1 MKLIVCLALVA
12 VAYAGLDLSSPALSG
27 NIIAAINSDPSSTW
41 RANVNKK
48 FLGATVADAKRLLG
62 VLPGNTRFLLK
73 EQTEPI
79 SEEQTNAL
87 PAAFDARTQWGK
99 QCPSVSEVRDQAAC
113 GSCWAFG
120 AVEAMTDRLC
130 IYTNGTN
137 QAHLSAEDMLSCC
150 DSCGMGCE
158 GGYPSAAWDYWVQ
171 TGLVSGGNYGGDGCY
186 PYKIAGC
193 DHHVKGKL
201 PPCGP
206 IVDTPD
212 CQNACDDPSKI
223 DWNTDKHFGLKAY
236 GVSSRPQDIQNE
248 IINNGPVEAAF
259 SVYEDFLT
267 YASGVYQHKTGQ
279 MLGGH
284 AVKIFGWGVSSGVN
298 YWWVANSWNS
308 DWGDQGFFK
317 ILRGKDECGI
327 ESEIVAGVPKTD

>member
-1 MKLIVCLALVA
+1 MKLLVCLALVA
-12 VAYAGLDLSSPALSG
+12 AVYAGLDVSAPALNG
-27 NIIAAINSDPSSTW
+27 RIIETINSDPTSTW
-41 RANVNKK
+41 RASVNKK
-48 FLGATVADAKRLLG
+48 FLGANLGDAKRLCG
-62 VLPGNTRFLLK
+62 VLPGNTKYLLK
-73 EQTEPI
+73 EQLAEI
-79 SEEQTNAL
+79 SQEEVDAIPT
-87 PAAFDARTQWGK
+87 AFDARQQWGK
-99 QCPSVSEVRDQAAC
+99 ICPSVSEVRDQAAC

-120 AVEAMTDRLC
+120 AVEAMTDRTC
-130 IYTNGTN
+130 IASNGSNTV
-137 QAHLSAEDMLSCC
+137 HLSAEDMLSCC

-171 TGLVSGGNYGGDGCY
+171 TGLVSGGNYGGGDCY
-186 PYKIAGC
+186 PYKIPGC

-201 PPCGP
+201 PPCGD

-212 CQNACDDPSKI
+212 CQNACDSSSKL
-223 DWNTDKHFGLKAY
+223 DWDTDKRFGLKAY
-236 GVSSRPQDIQNE
+236 GVSSRVADIQNE
-248 IINNGPVEAAF
+248 LQKNGPVEAAF

-284 AVKIFGWGVSSGVN
+284 AVKIFGWGVASSTP
-298 YWWVANSWNS
+298 YWWVANSWNA

-327 ESEIVAGVPKTD
+327 ESEIVAGVPKL